1 MKLFSEYFSGHVSHD
16 FHLFGNDD
24 MDFLHQF
31 PQSVW
36 ARAIE
41 ERYGLDLPAA
51 LTQREEA
58 RKKKIKGFSKGYYET
73 IQDAA
78 DGIYQGLTYKGNQ
91 PEEVTRIRES
101 AYNNAKNFID
111 SELAQRPDGGG
122 AWMNINYPRTE
133 YSFVVKKQSTSVTIK
148 NNYIRELVDRL
159 EGPKGSSAV
168 GFDLS
173 KIRNF
178 DPENPVGN
186 WYTIGFT
193 CPQVKQISNNL
204 QSWVT
209 YASQGLLHA
218 PNTIPDPE
226 AHRRRVKT
234 TYAPNAEATE
244 KEIEEDIYRTPL
256 YNKYTKYI
264 KELEE
269 KFIKEELAPEDV
281 TLLKKKFQLKN
292 PSTDSY
298 SYLSANRGTFAD
310 ELRAA
315 PLNIRTPYKMTFDN
329 LLHIVQHAEH
339 SAKFE
344 EQLIRAL
351 IDIDLI
357 TYPIQ
362 NYHGEDFDTMS
373 FSKLRHPT
381 VANPHHP
388 GQTMPELLPGKILFN
403 INQTIEKLQK
413 KVADAESKEDLE
425 EVQRLRDL
433 IRNLEATR
441 RVGHHYDPRDIEQPA
456 AKRKRKPIFY
466 QFDNERDVP
475 EDLDK
480 RDRTLAGGV
489 YPNKSSEYE
498 AGPGREDLNQ
508 NLENLMLVMGDDDLF
523 DELVKKFVRENYKG
537 RFNIFLKTF
546 YDPEEEIISPTTY
559 LAFKNLIKDKALRNL
574 RLFNLTRPIAPRL
587 AQTIIS
593 QTLRSLMSNVS
604 SVLYKKNLG
613 VSGTMRK
620 RFGKD
625 ADAAAVRAAIGEMM
639 DKAIT

>member
-1 MKLFSEYFSGHVSHD
+1 
-16 FHLFGNDD
+16 
-24 MDFLHQF
+24 
-31 PQSVW
+31 
-36 ARAIE
+36 
-41 ERYGLDLPAA
+41 
-51 LTQREEA
+51 
-58 RKKKIKGFSKGYYET
+58 
-73 IQDAA
+73 
-78 DGIYQGLTYKGNQ
+78 
-91 PEEVTRIRES
+91 
-101 AYNNAKNFID
+101 
-111 SELAQRPDGGG
+111 LAQRPDGGG
-122 AWMNINYPRTE
+122 AWMNVNYPRTV
-133 YSFVVKKQSTSVTIK
+133 YNFSVRKRATSTTIK

-159 EGPKGSSAV
+159 EGPRGASAV

-186 WYTIGFT
+186 WYTVGFT

-204 QSWVT
+204 QSWVS

-218 PNTIPDPE
+218 PNTIDPKT
-226 AHRRRVKT
+226 HRERSKT
-234 TYAPNAEATE
+234 EYAANTEATE
-244 KEIEEDIYRTPL
+244 EEIERDIYRTPL
-256 YNKYTKYI
+256 YNKYAKYI

-269 KFIKEELAPEDV
+269 KFIKKALTQEDV
-281 TLLKKKFQLKN
+281 TILKKKFQLKKPN
-292 PSTDSY
+292 TDIY
-298 SYLSANRGTFAD
+298 SYLLANRAKFAD
-310 ELRAA
+310 DLRNEV
-315 PLNIRTPYKMTFDN
+315 NIRNPHKMTFNN
-329 LLHIVQHAEH
+329 LSHIVQHAEH
-339 SAKFE
+339 SVKFE
-344 EQLIRAL
+344 EKLIDAL
-351 IDIDLI
+351 VDIDLI

-362 NYHGEDFDTMS
+362 NYHDEEFDTMS

-413 KVADAESKEDLE
+413 KVADAEAKEDPDE
-425 EVQRLRDL
+425 ANRLRDL

-441 RVGHHYDPRDIEQPA
+441 RVGHHYDPRDIEQPN
-456 AKRKRKPIFY
+456 KKRKPIFY

-489 YPNKSSEYE
+489 FPNKSSEYE
-498 AGPGREDLNQ
+498 AGPGRQDLNQ

-523 DELVKKFVRENYKG
+523 DELVKKFVKENYKG

-574 RLFNLTRPIAPRL
+574 RLFNLTRPIAQRL
-587 AQTIIS
+587 AQTVIS
-593 QTLRSLMSNVS
+593 QTLRSLMSSVS

>member
-58 RKKKIKGFSKGYYET
+58 RRKKIKGFNKGYYET

-78 DGIYQGLTYKGNQ
+78 DGIYQGLTHKGNQ
-91 PEEVTRIRES
+91 PEEITRIRES

-122 AWMNINYPRTE
+122 AWMNVNYPRTV
-133 YSFVVKKQSTSVTIK
+133 YNFVVRKQVISTTIK

-159 EGPKGSSAV
+159 EGPRGASTV

-186 WYTIGFT
+186 WYTVGFT

-226 AHRRRVKT
+226 AHRQRVKT

-244 KEIEEDIYRTPL
+244 KEIEEDIYKTPL
-256 YNKYTKYI
+256 YNKYIKYI

-269 KFIKEELAPEDV
+269 KFINEELTQEDV

-292 PSTDSY
+292 PITDNY

-310 ELRAA
+310 ELRGA

-329 LLHIVQHAEH
+329 LTHIVQHAEH

-344 EQLIRAL
+344 EQLVKAL

-362 NYHGEDFDTMS
+362 NYHGEEFDTMS

-413 KVADAESKEDLE
+413 KVADAEAKEDPDE
-425 EVQRLRDL
+425 ANRLRDL
-433 IRNLEATR
+433 IRNLEANR
-441 RVGHHYDPRDIEQPA
+441 RVGHHYDPRDIEQPN
-456 AKRKRKPIFY
+456 KKRKPIFY

-498 AGPGREDLNQ
+498 AGPGRQDLNQ

-523 DELVKKFVRENYKG
+523 DKIVKDFIKENYKG

-546 YDPEEEIISPTTY
+546 YDPEEGITSPTTY

-587 AQTIIS
+587 AQTAVS

-604 SVLYKKNLG
+604 AVLYKKNLG
-613 VSGTMRK
+613 VSGPMRK

-625 ADAAAVRAAIGEMM
+625 ADAAAVRIAIGEMIE
-639 DKAIT
+639 KAVT

>member
-1 MKLFSEYFSGHVSHD
+1 
-16 FHLFGNDD
+16 

-78 DGIYQGLTYKGNQ
+78 DVIYQGLTYKGNQ

-133 YSFVVKKQSTSVTIK
+133 YNFSVRKRATSTTIK

-218 PNTIPDPE
+218 PNTIDPKT
-226 AHRRRVKT
+226 HRERSKT
-234 TYAPNAEATE
+234 EYAANTEATE
-244 KEIEEDIYRTPL
+244 EEIERDIYRTPL
-256 YNKYTKYI
+256 YNKYAKYI

-269 KFIKEELAPEDV
+269 KFIKKALTQKDV
-281 TLLKKKFQLKN
+281 TILNKKFQLKKPN
-292 PSTDSY
+292 TDIY
-298 SYLSANRGTFAD
+298 SYLLANRARFAD
-310 ELRAA
+310 DLKKEV
-315 PLNIRTPYKMTFDN
+315 NIRNPHKMTFNN
-329 LLHIVQHAEH
+329 LSHIVQHAEH
-339 SAKFE
+339 SVKFE
-344 EQLIRAL
+344 EKLIDAL
-351 IDIDLI
+351 VDIDLI

-413 KVADAESKEDLE
+413 KVADAEAKEDPE
-425 EVQRLRDL
+425 EVQRLGDL

-456 AKRKRKPIFY
+456 ANRKRKPIFY

-498 AGPGREDLNQ
+498 AGPGRQDLNQ

-523 DELVKKFVRENYKG
+523 DELVKKFVKENYEG

-546 YDPEEEIISPTTY
+546 YDPEEGIISPTTY

-574 RLFNLTRPIAPRL
+574 RLFNLTRPIATRL
-587 AQTIIS
+587 AQTVIS
-593 QTLRSLMSNVS
+593 QTLRSLMSS
-604 SVLYKKNLG
+604 LSYVLYKKNLG

>member
-41 ERYGLDLPAA
+41 ERYGVDLPAA

-58 RKKKIKGFSKGYYET
+58 RRKKIKGFTKNYYDT

-78 DGIYQGLTYKGNQ
+78 DGIYQGLTHKGNQ
-91 PEEVTRIRES
+91 PEEVTRIKES

-122 AWMNINYPRTE
+122 AWMNVNYPRTV
-133 YSFVVKKQSTSVTIK
+133 YNLSVKKRATSTTIK
-148 NNYIRELVDRL
+148 NNYIRELIDRL
-159 EGPKGSSAV
+159 EGPRGASAV

-178 DPENPVGN
+178 DPEDPVGN
-186 WYTIGFT
+186 WYTVGFT

-218 PNTIPDPE
+218 PNTIDPKT
-226 AHRRRVKT
+226 HRERSKT
-234 TYAPNAEATE
+234 EYAANTGATE
-244 KEIEEDIYRTPL
+244 EEIERDIYRTPL
-256 YNKYTKYI
+256 YNKYAKYI

-269 KFIKEELAPEDV
+269 KFIKKALTQEDV
-281 TLLKKKFQLKN
+281 TILKKKFQLKKPN
-292 PSTDSY
+292 TDIY
-298 SYLSANRGTFAD
+298 SYLLANRARFAD
-310 ELRAA
+310 DLRNEV
-315 PLNIRTPYKMTFDN
+315 NIRNPHKMTFNN
-329 LLHIVQHAEH
+329 LSHIVQHAEH
-339 SAKFE
+339 SVKFE
-344 EQLIRAL
+344 EKLIDAL
-351 IDIDLI
+351 VDIDLI

-362 NYHGEDFDTMS
+362 NYHDEEFDTMS

-413 KVADAESKEDLE
+413 KVADAKKEEDPD
-425 EVQRLRDL
+425 EVQRLEDL

-456 AKRKRKPIFY
+456 EKRKRKPIFY

-489 YPNKSSEYE
+489 FPNKSSEYE
-498 AGPGREDLNQ
+498 AGPGRQDLNQ

-523 DELVKKFVRENYKG
+523 DELVKKFAKENYKG

-546 YDPEEEIISPTTY
+546 YDPEEGITSPTTY

-587 AQTIIS
+587 AQTVVS
-593 QTLRSLMSNVS
+593 QTLRVLMSSVS
-604 SVLYKKNLG
+604 AVLYKKNLG
-613 VSGTMRK
+613 VSGPVRK
-620 RFGKD
+620 RFGKE
-625 ADAAAVRAAIGEMM
+625 ADAMAVRAAIGEMM

>member
-1 MKLFSEYFSGHVSHD
+1 
-16 FHLFGNDD
+16 

-78 DGIYQGLTYKGNQ
+78 DVIYQGLTYKGNQ

-133 YSFVVKKQSTSVTIK
+133 YNFSVRKRATSTTIK

-218 PNTIPDPE
+218 PNTIDPKT
-226 AHRRRVKT
+226 HRERSKT
-234 TYAPNAEATE
+234 EYAANTEATE
-244 KEIEEDIYRTPL
+244 EEIERDIYRTPL
-256 YNKYTKYI
+256 YNKYAKYI

-269 KFIKEELAPEDV
+269 KFIKKALTQKDV
-281 TLLKKKFQLKN
+281 TILNKKFQLKKPN
-292 PSTDSY
+292 TDIY
-298 SYLSANRGTFAD
+298 SYLLANRARFAD
-310 ELRAA
+310 DLKKEV
-315 PLNIRTPYKMTFDN
+315 NIRNPHKMTFNN
-329 LLHIVQHAEH
+329 LSHIVQHAEH
-339 SAKFE
+339 SVKFE
-344 EQLIRAL
+344 EKLIDAL
-351 IDIDLI
+351 VDIDLI

-413 KVADAESKEDLE
+413 KVADAEAKEDPE
-425 EVQRLRDL
+425 EVQRLGDL

-456 AKRKRKPIFY
+456 ANRKRKPIFY

-498 AGPGREDLNQ
+498 AGPGRQDLNQ

-523 DELVKKFVRENYKG
+523 DELVKKFVKENYEG

-546 YDPEEEIISPTTY
+546 YDPEEGIISPTTY

-574 RLFNLTRPIAPRL
+574 RLFNLTRPIATRL
-587 AQTIIS
+587 AQTVIS
-593 QTLRSLMSNVS
+593 QTLRSLMSS
-604 SVLYKKNLG
+604 LSYILYKKNLG